1 MTPSIPSLL
10 RVSQFDVNDEFED
23 APAVDDL
30 QAAAADD
37 AAEGSGEVPLPEWAD
52 MAVEDITFDAL
63 SKNGHVHA
71 VITGGRLTALEIDP
85 SWRASATPRDV
96 EVSIAEAVNAAIDQV
111 YAGVNAQIQAARPV
125 NDLAG
130 IVRDAHQ
137 QFLQANDGREDGE
150 LNAALVQ
157 MIDLLD
163 ELPNRLAELPA
174 DQDHVVDT
182 QIEHGSDDDE
192 VNVHVHNG
200 YVTALSTQPNWT
212 RKVSDE
218 EFTKLVAQTV
228 DAALE
233 EFRETQLE
241 QIVSQGDGIGGLVSA
256 LFEAQAYVSSGFQ
269 MDLENQNFGRKE
281 DVERL
286 VQA

>member
-1 MTPSIPSLL
+1 MTPSIRSLF
-10 RVSQFDVNDEFED
+10 RVSQYDDNDEFED
-23 APAVDDL
+23 APAVEDL
-30 QAAAADD
+30 QSHSGDVPADT
-37 AAEGSGEVPLPEWAD
+37 AETEPLPEWAD
-52 MAVEDITFDAL
+52 MAVEDITFEAL

-71 VITGGRLTALEIDP
+71 VITGGRLSTLEIDP
-85 SWRASATPRDV
+85 SWRQSASPRDV
-96 EVSIAEAVNAAIDQV
+96 EVSVAEAVNAAIDQV
-111 YAGVNAQIQAARPV
+111 YAGVGAQIQAARPV

-130 IVRDAHQ
+130 LVRDAHQ
-137 QFLQANDGREDGE
+137 QFIQANDGREDGE

-157 MIDLLD
+157 MIELL
-163 ELPNRLAELPA
+163 EEFPNRLAELPA
-174 DQDHVVDT
+174 DDQVVDT
-182 QIEHGSDDDE
+182 QIEHGSPEDE

-200 YVTALSTQPNWT
+200 YVTALSTQPAWT
-212 RKVSDE
+212 RKVTDE
-218 EFTKLVAQTV
+218 QFTQLVAKTV

-241 QIVSQGDGIGGLVSA
+241 QIVSQGEGVGGLVSA